1 MIKTKYEVIR
11 RTENVSVEADAEFE
25 EEITYT
31 FSNYNEIYGYFSRY
45 KFVDFLPDFWDAYD
59 CHVRCH
65 SKYYI
70 QILSSTSCLFFGK
83 FLVSTMDIT
92 ERGGEP
98 SLLAIPSFD
107 ERGSPIEEINRI
119 LQDPT
124 LFEQVKVCVAMEI
137 KFFLFL
143 SLDTVQN
150 AVNTA
155 LYELS
160 EQIMGRPLTEHER
173 ELIDERQNEGSAD
186 EGVGDEEL
194 AAFSRPVEIPFAS
207 DKCCI
212 CLTENP
218 NIILVPCLHKT
229 VCLQCKEKGKLTTCP
244 TCRLMII
251 RKIKI

>member
-11 RTENVSVEADAEFE
+11 TDDDSVEADAEFE
-25 EEITYT
+25 EEITHT
-31 FSNYNEIYGYFSRY
+31 FSNYNEIYSYFSRY
-45 KFVDFLPDFWDAYD
+45 KFADFLPDFWDAYD

-92 ERGGEP
+92 EVGEEP

-107 ERGSPIEEINRI
+107 ERGNPIEEINRI
-119 LQDPT
+119 LQNPR
-124 LFEQVKVCVAMEI
+124 LFEQVKVCIAMEI
-137 KFFLFL
+137 KFFL
-143 SLDTVQN
+143 SRS
-150 AVNTA
+150 

-160 EQIMGRPLTEHER
+160 VYELAEQRLGRNLTEHER
-173 ELIDERQNEGSAD
+173 EMIAERYD
-186 EGVGDEEL
+186 EGIGDEEP
-194 AAFSRPVEIPFAS
+194 AASFSCPVETPFTI

-212 CLTENP
+212 CLTETP
-218 NIILVPCLHKT
+218 NIILFPCIHKT
-229 VCLQCKEKGKLTTCP
+229 VCLQCEEKGKLSKCP
-244 TCRLMII
+244 TCRLTIN